1 MRTRNWRT
9 SAQRIVPDTQTRRAL
24 LQTALLPCA
33 ALLMM
38 AGIALGFQAPTSAMP
53 MLCVSAALAG
63 LLLLGRRR
71 TRAAGCLL
79 LAFLLGAALGI
90 RTANPTLPP
99 EGDAQVTGVV
109 AGEVDFRA
117 EKGQV
122 RVILRD
128 VTLNGERIAS
138 GAYWTFYLKAD
149 EKIPDCL
156 TPGARISMTAEV
168 YHPQGQRN
176 PHGYDFRQ
184 ALRQKNILIGLYGA
198 AKLQALPDG
207 LSLYGLAARFNHRM
221 AQTLRDVCG
230 EEAGQ
235 LASAVLL
242 GMRDE
247 VPDEEQEQFRRLGIA
262 HILSVSGFHVGVLV
276 ALLALL
282 MMPVKHRRLRMAL
295 TLPILLAYAFLTG
308 GNAPAIRAVLLWAI
322 VCWGRIRHKR
332 VLMLHVLCASAM
344 IQLLFAPAQLFSA
357 SFQMTYGVMAAICGI
372 TAQTAPN
379 AQKKRGWK
387 GKILSLLS
395 VSAAAQFGVL
405 LPELYWFGRVPL
417 LGIAVNV
424 LLVAGMNVLLLLDWV
439 TLLLTPI
446 PWLAALPGAATRAV
460 SEGFLHLVN
469 ALGRFAPTLWTR
481 QPDAWV
487 VLGWLLVF
495 AALLP
500 FGKSRNRWQN
510 RKKRLPMLAAGAV
523 LMATILLPAPFS
535 GTEYIQLDMGDA
547 DAAVLR
553 QEKHVLVVDAG
564 EYGGD
569 LASYLR
575 AEHLPVDLLVLTH
588 LHSDHAGGVRELLDE
603 GIPIR
608 RCVMPSGALAA
619 DFDEEVLPLLAR
631 MEENGTVIET
641 VGRGDILQWAEGK
654 LTVLFPPEGFSAS
667 NANDGS
673 MALLVEAEGVKL
685 LLTGDLSARYGQ
697 YAAVSADVV
706 KAAHHGSKN
715 GTTQAFL
722 DESAPTAVLVST
734 KRENAADYLRGIT
747 DADVYSTLE
756 SGAIIIRMADSCF
769 TIEEFEEMQ

>member
-1 MRTRNWRT
+1 M
-9 SAQRIVPDTQTRRAL
+9 
-24 LQTALLPCA
+24 PCA

-38 AGIALGFQAPTSAMP
+38 AGIAFGFQAPTSAMP

-79 LAFLLGAALGI
+79 LTFLLGAALGI

-149 EKIPDCL
+149 ENIPDFL
-156 TPGARISMTAEV
+156 MPGARISMTAEV

-184 ALRQKNILIGLYGA
+184 A
-198 AKLQALPDG
+198 
-207 LSLYGLAARFNHRM
+207 
-221 AQTLRDVCG
+221 
-230 EEAGQ
+230 
-235 LASAVLL
+235 
-242 GMRDE
+242 
-247 VPDEEQEQFRRLGIA
+247 
-262 HILSVSGFHVGVLV
+262 
-276 ALLALL
+276 
-282 MMPVKHRRLRMAL
+282 
-295 TLPILLAYAFLTG
+295 
-308 GNAPAIRAVLLWAI
+308 
-322 VCWGRIRHKR
+322 
-332 VLMLHVLCASAM
+332 
-344 IQLLFAPAQLFSA
+344 
-357 SFQMTYGVMAAICGI
+357 
-372 TAQTAPN
+372 
-379 AQKKRGWK
+379 
-387 GKILSLLS
+387 
-395 VSAAAQFGVL
+395 
-405 LPELYWFGRVPL
+405 
-417 LGIAVNV
+417 
-424 LLVAGMNVLLLLDWV
+424 
-439 TLLLTPI
+439 
-446 PWLAALPGAATRAV
+446 
-460 SEGFLHLVN
+460 
-469 ALGRFAPTLWTR
+469 
-481 QPDAWV
+481 
-487 VLGWLLVF
+487 
-495 AALLP
+495 
-500 FGKSRNRWQN
+500 
-510 RKKRLPMLAAGAV
+510 
-523 LMATILLPAPFS
+523 
-535 GTEYIQLDMGDA
+535 
-547 DAAVLR
+547 LR

-608 RCVMPSGALAA
+608 QCVMPSGALAA

-641 VGRGDILQWAEGK
+641 VCRGDILQWAEGK

-697 YAAVSADVV
+697 HAAVSADVV

-756 SGAIIIRMADSCF
+756 SGAIIIRMADGHF
-769 TIEEFEEMQ
+769 TIELFEEMQ

>member
-1 MRTRNWRT
+1 M
-9 SAQRIVPDTQTRRAL
+9 
-24 LQTALLPCA
+24 PCA

-53 MLCVSAALAG
+53 MLCVSAALVG

-79 LAFLLGAALGI
+79 LTFLLGAALGI
-90 RTANPTLPP
+90 RMANPTLPP

-149 EKIPDCL
+149 ENIPDFL
-156 TPGARISMTAEV
+156 MPGARISMTAEV

-230 EEAGQ
+230 EKAGQ

-262 HILSVSGFHVGVLV
+262 HILSVSGFHVGMLV

-282 MMPVKHRRLRMAL
+282 IMPVKHRRLRMTL

-308 GNAPAIRAVLLWAI
+308 GNAPAVRAVLLWAL

-332 VLMLHVLCASAM
+332 VLMPHVLCASAM
-344 IQLLFAPAQLFSA
+344 IQLMFAPAQLFSA

-417 LGIAVNV
+417 L
-424 LLVAGMNVLLLLDWV
+424 
-439 TLLLTPI
+439 LTPI

-469 ALGRFAPTLWTR
+469 VLGRFAPTLWTR

-608 RCVMPSGALAA
+608 RCVMPSGALEA

-641 VGRGDILQWAEGK
+641 VCRGDILQWAEGK

-769 TIEEFEEMQ
+769 TIEEFEGMQ

>member
-1 MRTRNWRT
+1 
-9 SAQRIVPDTQTRRAL
+9 
-24 LQTALLPCA
+24 
-33 ALLMM
+33 
-38 AGIALGFQAPTSAMP
+38 

-79 LAFLLGAALGI
+79 LTFLLGAALGI
-90 RTANPTLPP
+90 CTANPTLPP

-149 EKIPDCL
+149 EKVPDCL

-295 TLPILLAYAFLTG
+295 TLPIMLVYAFLTG

-372 TAQTAPN
+372 TAQ
-379 AQKKRGWK
+379 
-387 GKILSLLS
+387 
-395 VSAAAQFGVL
+395 FGVL

-469 ALGRFAPTLWTR
+469 VLGRFAPTLWTR

-535 GTEYIQLDMGDA
+535 GTEYMQLDMGDA

-608 RCVMPSGALAA
+608 QCVMPSGALEA

-631 MEENGTVIET
+631 MEANGTVIET
-641 VGRGDILQWAEGK
+641 VCRGDILQWAEGK

-722 DESAPTAVLVST
+722 DESAPSAVLVST
-734 KRENAADYLRGIT
+734 KRESAADYLRGIT

-769 TIEEFEEMQ
+769 TIEQFEGMQ

>member
-1 MRTRNWRT
+1 
-9 SAQRIVPDTQTRRAL
+9 
-24 LQTALLPCA
+24 
-33 ALLMM
+33 
-38 AGIALGFQAPTSAMP
+38 

-79 LAFLLGAALGI
+79 LTFLLGTALGI

-128 VTLNGERIAS
+128 VTLNGEHIAS

-149 EKIPDCL
+149 ENIPDFL
-156 TPGARISMTAEV
+156 MPGARISMTAEV

-230 EEAGQ
+230 EKAGQ

-282 MMPVKHRRLRMAL
+282 IMPVKHRRLRMAL

-344 IQLLFAPAQLFSA
+344 IQLMFAPAQLFSA

-372 TAQTAPN
+372 TAQIAPN

-510 RKKRLPMLAAGAV
+510 RK
-523 LMATILLPAPFS
+523 S
-535 GTEYIQLDMGDA
+535 GWRC
-547 DAAVLR
+547 LR
-553 QEKHVLVVDAG
+553 Q
-564 EYGGD
+564 
-569 LASYLR
+569 
-575 AEHLPVDLLVLTH
+575 
-588 LHSDHAGGVRELLDE
+588 
-603 GIPIR
+603 
-608 RCVMPSGALAA
+608 
-619 DFDEEVLPLLAR
+619 
-631 MEENGTVIET
+631 
-641 VGRGDILQWAEGK
+641 
-654 LTVLFPPEGFSAS
+654 
-667 NANDGS
+667 
-673 MALLVEAEGVKL
+673 
-685 LLTGDLSARYGQ
+685 GQ
-697 YAAVSADVV
+697 
-706 KAAHHGSKN
+706 
-715 GTTQAFL
+715 
-722 DESAPTAVLVST
+722 
-734 KRENAADYLRGIT
+734 
-747 DADVYSTLE
+747 
-756 SGAIIIRMADSCF
+756 C
-769 TIEEFEEMQ
+769 

>member
-1 MRTRNWRT
+1 M
-9 SAQRIVPDTQTRRAL
+9 
-24 LQTALLPCA
+24 PCA

-79 LAFLLGAALGI
+79 LTFLLGAALGI
-90 RTANPTLPP
+90 RTANPMLPP

-128 VTLNGERIAS
+128 VMLNGERIAS

-282 MMPVKHRRLRMAL
+282 MMPVKHRRLRIAL
-295 TLPILLAYAFLTG
+295 TLPMLLAYAFLTG
-308 GNAPAIRAVLLWAI
+308 GNAPAVRAVLLWAL

-344 IQLLFAPAQLFSA
+344 IQLMFAPAQLFSA

-608 RCVMPSGALAA
+608 RCVMPSGALEA

-631 MEENGTVIET
+631 MEANGTVIET
-641 VGRGDILQWAEGK
+641 VHRGDILQWAEGK

-734 KRENAADYLRGIT
+734 KRENAADYLRSIT

>member
-1 MRTRNWRT
+1 MF
-9 SAQRIVPDTQTRRAL
+9 DDQTRCAL
-24 LQTALLPCA
+24 LQTAFLPCA
-33 ALLMM
+33 ALLLM
-38 AGIALGFQAPTSAMP
+38 AGITLGFQAPVSAWTA
-53 MLCVSAALAG
+53 LLITAALAG

-79 LAFLLGAALGI
+79 LTFLLGAALGLHA
-90 RTANPTLPP
+90 ANPTLPP
-99 EGDAQVTGVV
+99 EGEAQVTGVV
-109 AGEVDFRA
+109 AEEVDFRE
-117 EKGQV
+117 EKRQV

-128 VTLNGERIAS
+128 VTLNGEKIAS
-138 GAYWTFYLKAD
+138 GAYWTFYLKED
-149 EKIPDCL
+149 ENIPDTL
-156 TPGARISMTAEV
+156 TSGARVSVTAEV
-168 YHPQGQRN
+168 YHPQGRQN

-184 ALRQKNILIGLYGA
+184 YLRQKNILIGLYGA
-198 AKLQALPDG
+198 AELQALPDG
-207 LSLYGLAARFNHRM
+207 LSLYGLAAKFNHRM

-230 EEAGQ
+230 EKAGQ

-242 GMRDE
+242 GMRGE
-247 VPDEEQEQFRRLGIA
+247 MPDEAQEQFRQLGIA

-282 MMPVKHRRLRMAL
+282 MAPVKHRRLRMAL
-295 TLPILLAYAFLTG
+295 TLPILLLYAFLTG
-308 GNAPAIRAVLLWAI
+308 GNAPAVRAVLLWAL

-344 IQLLFAPAQLFSA
+344 IQLVFTPAQLFSA

-372 TAQTAPN
+372 TAQTTPN
-379 AQKKRGWK
+379 APKKRGWK
-387 GKILSLLS
+387 SKMLALVS
-395 VSAAAQFGVL
+395 VAAAAQFGVL
-405 LPELYWFGRVPL
+405 LPELYWFGRLPV
-417 LGIAVNV
+417 LGVAVNV

-446 PWLAALPGAATRAV
+446 PWLAALPGAATRVV
-460 SEGFLHLVN
+460 SEGFLQLVN

-487 VLGWLLVF
+487 SLGWGLVF
-495 AALLP
+495 VALLP

-510 RKKRLPMLAAGAV
+510 RKKRLPMLAVGAA

-535 GTEYIQLDMGDA
+535 GTEYIQFSVGDA

-553 QEKHVLVVDAG
+553 QENHVLVVDAG

-588 LHSDHAGGVRELLDE
+588 LHSDHAGGAQELLDE

-608 RCVMPSGALAA
+608 RCVIPSGAMDA
-619 DFDEEVLPLLAR
+619 DFDEEVRPLLAQ
-631 MEENGTVIET
+631 MEANGTVMQT
-641 VGRGDILQWAEGK
+641 VSRGDTIEWAEGK
-654 LTVLFPPEGFSAS
+654 LTVLFTPEGFSAA

-673 MALLVEAEGVKL
+673 LALLVEAEGVKL
-685 LLTGDLSARYGQ
+685 LLTGDLSAQYGQ
-697 YAAVSADVV
+697 YAAVPADIV
-706 KAAHHGSKN
+706 KVAHHGSKN

-722 DESAPTAVLVST
+722 EASAPSAVLVST
-734 KRENAADYLRGIT
+734 KRENAAEYLRSIT
-747 DADVYSTLE
+747 DADVYTTLE
-756 SGAIIIRMADSCF
+756 GGAITVRMKDGRF

>member
-1 MRTRNWRT
+1 
-9 SAQRIVPDTQTRRAL
+9 
-24 LQTALLPCA
+24 
-33 ALLMM
+33 
-38 AGIALGFQAPTSAMP
+38 

-71 TRAAGCLL
+71 TRTAGCLL
-79 LAFLLGAALGI
+79 LTFLLGAALGI

-138 GAYWTFYLKAD
+138 GAYWTYYLKAD
-149 EKIPDCL
+149 ENIPDFL

-262 HILSVSGFHVGVLV
+262 HILSVSGFHVGVL
-276 ALLALL
+276 
-282 MMPVKHRRLRMAL
+282 
-295 TLPILLAYAFLTG
+295 
-308 GNAPAIRAVLLWAI
+308 
-322 VCWGRIRHKR
+322 
-332 VLMLHVLCASAM
+332 
-344 IQLLFAPAQLFSA
+344 
-357 SFQMTYGVMAAICGI
+357 
-372 TAQTAPN
+372 
-379 AQKKRGWK
+379 
-387 GKILSLLS
+387 
-395 VSAAAQFGVL
+395 

-439 TLLLTPI
+439 TLLLAPI

-495 AALLP
+495 VALLP

-608 RCVMPSGALAA
+608 RCVMPSGALEA

-641 VGRGDILQWAEGK
+641 VCRGDILQWAEGK

-747 DADVYSTLE
+747 DADVYSTME
-756 SGAIIIRMADSCF
+756 SGAIIIRMADGHF
-769 TIEEFEEMQ
+769 TIEQFEEMQ

>member
-1 MRTRNWRT
+1 M
-9 SAQRIVPDTQTRRAL
+9 
-24 LQTALLPCA
+24 PCA

-79 LAFLLGAALGI
+79 LTFLLGAALGI
-90 RTANPTLPP
+90 RTANPMLPP

-128 VTLNGERIAS
+128 VMLNGERIAS

-282 MMPVKHRRLRMAL
+282 MMPVKHRRLRIAL
-295 TLPILLAYAFLTG
+295 TLPMLLAYAFLTG
-308 GNAPAIRAVLLWAI
+308 GNAPAVRAVLLWAL

-344 IQLLFAPAQLFSA
+344 IQLMFAPAQLFSA

-460 SEGFLHLVN
+460 SEGFLRLVN

-495 AALLP
+495 VALLP

-535 GTEYIQLDMGDA
+535 GTEYMQLDMGDA

-641 VGRGDILQWAEGK
+641 VCRGDILQWAEGK

-756 SGAIIIRMADSCF
+756 SGAIIIRMADGHF

>member
-1 MRTRNWRT
+1 M
-9 SAQRIVPDTQTRRAL
+9 
-24 LQTALLPCA
+24 PCA

-79 LAFLLGAALGI
+79 LTFLLGAALGI
-90 RTANPTLPP
+90 RMANPTLPP

-149 EKIPDCL
+149 ENIPDFL
-156 TPGARISMTAEV
+156 MPGARISMTAEV

-230 EEAGQ
+230 EKAGQ

-262 HILSVSGFHVGVLV
+262 HILSVSGFHVGMLV

-282 MMPVKHRRLRMAL
+282 IMPVKHRRLRMAL
-295 TLPILLAYAFLTG
+295 TLPMLLAYAFLTG
-308 GNAPAIRAVLLWAI
+308 GNAPAVRAVLLWAL

-344 IQLLFAPAQLFSA
+344 IQLMFAPAQLFSA

-424 LLVAGMNVLLLLDWV
+424 LLVAGMNVLLLLDWA

-641 VGRGDILQWAEGK
+641 VCRGDILQWAEGK

-685 LLTGDLSARYGQ
+685 LLTGDLSAQYGQ

-722 DESAPTAVLVST
+722 DESAPSAVLVST

-756 SGAIIIRMADSCF
+756 SGAIIIRMADCCF
-769 TIEEFEEMQ
+769 TIDQFEGMQ

>member
-1 MRTRNWRT
+1 M
-9 SAQRIVPDTQTRRAL
+9 L
-24 LQTALLPCA
+24 LT
-33 ALLMM
+33 
-38 AGIALGFQAPTSAMP
+38 
-53 MLCVSAALAG
+53 
-63 LLLLGRRR
+63 
-71 TRAAGCLL
+71 
-79 LAFLLGAALGI
+79 FLLGAALGI

-149 EKIPDCL
+149 ENIPDFL

-276 ALLALL
+276 ALLTLL

-295 TLPILLAYAFLTG
+295 TLPMLLAYAFLTG
-308 GNAPAIRAVLLWAI
+308 GNAPAVRAVLLWAI

-344 IQLLFAPAQLFSA
+344 IQLMFAPAQLFSA

-417 LGIAVNV
+417 LECAAGDGDERAAPAG
-424 LLVAGMNVLLLLDWV
+424 LGDAAADADSVAG
-439 TLLLTPI
+439 
-446 PWLAALPGAATRAV
+446 GASGGGDARSQRGISASGERAGAVRADAVDASAGCVGGTR
-460 SEGFLHLVN
+460 
-469 ALGRFAPTLWTR
+469 
-481 QPDAWV
+481 
-487 VLGWLLVF
+487 
-495 AALLP
+495 
-500 FGKSRNRWQN
+500 
-510 RKKRLPMLAAGAV
+510 LAAGVCGAAAV
-523 LMATILLPAPFS
+523 RKEPEPLAEPQKAA
-535 GTEYIQLDMGDA
+535 A
-547 DAAVLR
+547 DA
-553 QEKHVLVVDAG
+553 
-564 EYGGD
+564 
-569 LASYLR
+569 
-575 AEHLPVDLLVLTH
+575 
-588 LHSDHAGGVRELLDE
+588 
-603 GIPIR
+603 
-608 RCVMPSGALAA
+608 C
-619 DFDEEVLPLLAR
+619 
-631 MEENGTVIET
+631 
-641 VGRGDILQWAEGK
+641 GRGGADGDDFAAR
-654 LTVLFPPEGFSAS
+654 TVFRDGIYSA
-667 NANDGS
+667 
-673 MALLVEAEGVKL
+673 
-685 LLTGDLSARYGQ
+685 
-697 YAAVSADVV
+697 
-706 KAAHHGSKN
+706 
-715 GTTQAFL
+715 
-722 DESAPTAVLVST
+722 
-734 KRENAADYLRGIT
+734 
-747 DADVYSTLE
+747 
-756 SGAIIIRMADSCF
+756 
-769 TIEEFEEMQ
+769 

>member
-1 MRTRNWRT
+1 
-9 SAQRIVPDTQTRRAL
+9 
-24 LQTALLPCA
+24 
-33 ALLMM
+33 MM
-38 AGIALGFQAPTSAMP
+38 AGITLGFQAPMSTMP
-53 MLCVSAALAG
+53 MLLVSAALSSI
-63 LLLLGRRR
+63 LLLFRRR
-71 TRAAGCLL
+71 VRAAGCLL
-79 LAFLLGAALGI
+79 LIFLLGAALGT
-90 RTANPTLPP
+90 RAANPTLPP
-99 EGDAQVTGVV
+99 EGNAQVTGVV
-109 AGEVDFRA
+109 AGEVDFR
-117 EKGQV
+117 EDKGQV
-122 RVILRD
+122 RIILRD
-128 VTLNGERIAS
+128 VTLDGEKIAS
-138 GAYWTFYLKAD
+138 GAYWTFYLTAD
-149 EKIPDCL
+149 EEIPDFL
-156 TPGARISMTAEV
+156 TPGASIRMTAEV

-184 ALRQKNILIGLYGA
+184 VLQQKNILIGLYGTA
-198 AKLQALPDG
+198 ELQALPDG
-207 LSLYGLAARFNHRM
+207 LSLYGLAAKFNHRM

-242 GMRDE
+242 GMRGE
-247 VPDEEQEQFRRLGIA
+247 MPDEAQEQFRRLGIA

-276 ALLALL
+276 GLLAML
-282 MMPVKHRRLRMAL
+282 MMPVKHRRLRMVL
-295 TLPILLAYAFLTG
+295 TLPILLLYAFLTG
-308 GNAPAIRAVLLWAI
+308 GNAPAVRAVLLWAI
-322 VCWGRIRHKR
+322 VGWARIRHKR

-372 TAQTAPN
+372 MAQTAPN
-379 AQKKRGWK
+379 AQKRRGWK
-387 GKILSLLS
+387 GRLLTLLS
-395 VSAAAQFGVL
+395 ISAAAQFGVL
-405 LPELYWFGRVPL
+405 LPEMYWFGRVPL
-417 LGIAVNV
+417 LGVAVNV
-424 LLVAGMNVLLLLDWV
+424 LLVTGMNLLLLLDWV

-460 SEGFLHLVN
+460 SEGFLRLVN
-469 ALGRFAPTLWTR
+469 ALGRFALTLWTR

-487 VLGWLLVF
+487 VIGWLLVF

-500 FGKSRNRWQN
+500 FGTSRNRWQN
-510 RKKRLPMLAAGAV
+510 RKKRLPMLVVGAA

-535 GTEYIQLDMGDA
+535 GTEYIQFDMGDA

-608 RCVMPSGALAA
+608 RCVMPSGALDA

-631 MEENGTVIET
+631 MEANGTQVQT
-641 VGRGDILQWAEGK
+641 VHRGDTIVWAEGK
-654 LTVLFPPEGFSAS
+654 LTVLFPPEGFSAA

-673 MALLVEAEGVKL
+673 MALLVEAAGVKL
-685 LLTGDLSARYGQ
+685 LLTGDLSAQYGQ
-697 YAAVSADVV
+697 YAAVSADIV

-722 DESAPTAVLVST
+722 DESAPTAMLVST

-756 SGAIIIRMADSCF
+756 HGAVIIRMADGRF

>member
-1 MRTRNWRT
+1 M
-9 SAQRIVPDTQTRRAL
+9 
-24 LQTALLPCA
+24 PCA

-79 LAFLLGAALGI
+79 LTFLLGAALGI

-138 GAYWTFYLKAD
+138 GAYWTYYLKAD
-149 EKIPDCL
+149 ENIPDFL

-276 ALLALL
+276 ALLTLL

-295 TLPILLAYAFLTG
+295 TLPMLLAYAFLTG
-308 GNAPAIRAVLLWAI
+308 GNAPAVRAVLLWAL

-481 QPDAWV
+481 QPDVWV

-510 RKKRLPMLAAGAV
+510 RKKRLPMLAAGAA

-608 RCVMPSGALAA
+608 RCVMPSGALEA

-631 MEENGTVIET
+631 MEANGTVIET
-641 VGRGDILQWAEGK
+641 VHRGDILQWAEGK

-756 SGAIIIRMADSCF
+756 SGAIIIRMADGHF

>member
-1 MRTRNWRT
+1 M
-9 SAQRIVPDTQTRRAL
+9 
-24 LQTALLPCA
+24 
-33 ALLMM
+33 
-38 AGIALGFQAPTSAMP
+38 
-53 MLCVSAALAG
+53 
-63 LLLLGRRR
+63 
-71 TRAAGCLL
+71 
-79 LAFLLGAALGI
+79 
-90 RTANPTLPP
+90 
-99 EGDAQVTGVV
+99 
-109 AGEVDFRA
+109 
-117 EKGQV
+117 
-122 RVILRD
+122 
-128 VTLNGERIAS
+128 
-138 GAYWTFYLKAD
+138 
-149 EKIPDCL
+149 
-156 TPGARISMTAEV
+156 
-168 YHPQGQRN
+168 
-176 PHGYDFRQ
+176 
-184 ALRQKNILIGLYGA
+184 
-198 AKLQALPDG
+198 
-207 LSLYGLAARFNHRM
+207 
-221 AQTLRDVCG
+221 
-230 EEAGQ
+230 
-235 LASAVLL
+235 
-242 GMRDE
+242 
-247 VPDEEQEQFRRLGIA
+247 
-262 HILSVSGFHVGVLV
+262 
-276 ALLALL
+276 
-282 MMPVKHRRLRMAL
+282 
-295 TLPILLAYAFLTG
+295 
-308 GNAPAIRAVLLWAI
+308 
-322 VCWGRIRHKR
+322 
-332 VLMLHVLCASAM
+332 
-344 IQLLFAPAQLFSA
+344 
-357 SFQMTYGVMAAICGI
+357 
-372 TAQTAPN
+372 
-379 AQKKRGWK
+379 
-387 GKILSLLS
+387 
-395 VSAAAQFGVL
+395 
-405 LPELYWFGRVPL
+405 
-417 LGIAVNV
+417 
-424 LLVAGMNVLLLLDWV
+424 
-439 TLLLTPI
+439 
-446 PWLAALPGAATRAV
+446 
-460 SEGFLHLVN
+460 N

-500 FGKSRNRWQN
+500 FGKSRNRWKN
-510 RKKRLPMLAAGAV
+510 RKKRLPMLAAGAA

-535 GTEYIQLDMGDA
+535 GTEYMQLDIGDA

-608 RCVMPSGALAA
+608 RCVMPSGALEA

-631 MEENGTVIET
+631 MEANGTVIET
-641 VGRGDILQWAEGK
+641 VRRGDILQWAEGK

-756 SGAIIIRMADSCF
+756 SGAIIIRMADGHF

>member
-1 MRTRNWRT
+1 
-9 SAQRIVPDTQTRRAL
+9 
-24 LQTALLPCA
+24 
-33 ALLMM
+33 
-38 AGIALGFQAPTSAMP
+38 

-79 LAFLLGAALGI
+79 LTFLLGAALGI

-99 EGDAQVTGVV
+99 EGDTQVTGVV

-149 EKIPDCL
+149 ENIQDFL

-295 TLPILLAYAFLTG
+295 TLPMLLAYAFLTG
-308 GNAPAIRAVLLWAI
+308 GNAPAVRAVLLWAL

-332 VLMLHVLCASAM
+332 VLMPHVLCASAM

-424 LLVAGMNVLLLLDWV
+424 LLVTGMNVLLLLDWV

-460 SEGFLHLVN
+460 SEGFLRLVN

-510 RKKRLPMLAAGAV
+510 RKKTA
-523 LMATILLPAPFS
+523 
-535 GTEYIQLDMGDA
+535 A
-547 DAAVLR
+547 DA
-553 QEKHVLVVDAG
+553 
-564 EYGGD
+564 
-569 LASYLR
+569 
-575 AEHLPVDLLVLTH
+575 
-588 LHSDHAGGVRELLDE
+588 
-603 GIPIR
+603 
-608 RCVMPSGALAA
+608 C
-619 DFDEEVLPLLAR
+619 
-631 MEENGTVIET
+631 
-641 VGRGDILQWAEGK
+641 GRG
-654 LTVLFPPEGFSAS
+654 
-667 NANDGS
+667 
-673 MALLVEAEGVKL
+673 
-685 LLTGDLSARYGQ
+685 
-697 YAAVSADVV
+697 SADGDDF
-706 KAAHHGSKN
+706 AARAVFRDGIY
-715 GTTQAFL
+715 
-722 DESAPTAVLVST
+722 TA
-734 KRENAADYLRGIT
+734 
-747 DADVYSTLE
+747 
-756 SGAIIIRMADSCF
+756 
-769 TIEEFEEMQ
+769 

>member
-1 MRTRNWRT
+1 M
-9 SAQRIVPDTQTRRAL
+9 
-24 LQTALLPCA
+24 PCA

-79 LAFLLGAALGI
+79 LTFLLGAALGI
-90 RTANPTLPP
+90 RTANPMLPP

-128 VTLNGERIAS
+128 VMLNGERIAS

-282 MMPVKHRRLRMAL
+282 MMPVKHRRLRIAL
-295 TLPILLAYAFLTG
+295 TLPMLLAYAFLTG
-308 GNAPAIRAVLLWAI
+308 GNAPAVRAVLLWAL

-344 IQLLFAPAQLFSA
+344 IQLMFAPAQLFSA

-460 SEGFLHLVN
+460 SEGFLRLVN

-495 AALLP
+495 VALLP

-535 GTEYIQLDMGDA
+535 GTEYMQLDMGNA

-631 MEENGTVIET
+631 MEANGTVIET
-641 VGRGDILQWAEGK
+641 VRRGDILQWAEGK

-673 MALLVEAEGVKL
+673 KALLVEAEGVKL

-769 TIEEFEEMQ
+769 TIEEFEGMQ

>member
-1 MRTRNWRT
+1 M
-9 SAQRIVPDTQTRRAL
+9 
-24 LQTALLPCA
+24 PCA

-79 LAFLLGAALGI
+79 LTFLLGAALGI
-90 RTANPTLPP
+90 RTANPMLPP

-128 VTLNGERIAS
+128 VMLNGERIAS

-235 LASAVLL
+235 LASAVLW

-282 MMPVKHRRLRMAL
+282 MMPVKHRRLRIAL
-295 TLPILLAYAFLTG
+295 TLPMLLAYAFLTG
-308 GNAPAIRAVLLWAI
+308 GNAPAVRAVLLWAL

-344 IQLLFAPAQLFSA
+344 IQLMFAPAQLFSA

-460 SEGFLHLVN
+460 SEGFLRLVN

-495 AALLP
+495 VALLP

-535 GTEYIQLDMGDA
+535 GTEYMQLDMGNA

-641 VGRGDILQWAEGK
+641 VCRGDILQWAEGK
-654 LTVLFPPEGFSAS
+654 LTVLFPPEEFSVS

-722 DESAPTAVLVST
+722 DESAPSAVLVST

>member
-1 MRTRNWRT
+1 M
-9 SAQRIVPDTQTRRAL
+9 
-24 LQTALLPCA
+24 PCA

-79 LAFLLGAALGI
+79 LTFLLGAALGI
-90 RTANPTLPP
+90 RTANPMLPP

-128 VTLNGERIAS
+128 VMLNGERIAS

-282 MMPVKHRRLRMAL
+282 MMPVKHRRLRIAL
-295 TLPILLAYAFLTG
+295 TLPMLLAYAFLTG
-308 GNAPAIRAVLLWAI
+308 GNAPAVRAVLLWAL

-344 IQLLFAPAQLFSA
+344 IQLMFAPAQLFSA

-460 SEGFLHLVN
+460 SEGFLRLVN

-481 QPDAWV
+481 QPDVWV

-510 RKKRLPMLAAGAV
+510 RKKRLPMLAAGAA

-608 RCVMPSGALAA
+608 RCVMPSGALEA

-631 MEENGTVIET
+631 MEANGTVIET
-641 VGRGDILQWAEGK
+641 VHRGDILQWAEGK

-756 SGAIIIRMADSCF
+756 SGAIIIRMADGHF

>member
-1 MRTRNWRT
+1 M
-9 SAQRIVPDTQTRRAL
+9 
-24 LQTALLPCA
+24 PCA

-38 AGIALGFQAPTSAMP
+38 AGIAFGFQAPTSAMP

-63 LLLLGRRR
+63 LLLLGRWR

-79 LAFLLGAALGI
+79 LTFLLGAALGI

-99 EGDAQVTGVV
+99 EGNAQVTGVV

-149 EKIPDCL
+149 ENIPDFL

-230 EEAGQ
+230 EKTGQ

-282 MMPVKHRRLRMAL
+282 IMPVKHRRLRMTL

-344 IQLLFAPAQLFSA
+344 IQLMFAPAQLFSA

-387 GKILSLLS
+387 GKMLSLLS

-487 VLGWLLVF
+487 LLGWLLVF

-523 LMATILLPAPFS
+523 LMATILLPVPFS
-535 GTEYIQLDMGDA
+535 GTEYMQLDMGDA

-608 RCVMPSGALAA
+608 QCVMPSGALEA

-631 MEENGTVIET
+631 MEANGTVIET

-685 LLTGDLSARYGQ
+685 LLTGDLSAQYGQ

-722 DESAPTAVLVST
+722 DESAPSAVLVST

-769 TIEEFEEMQ
+769 TIDQFEGMQ

>member
-1 MRTRNWRT
+1 M
-9 SAQRIVPDTQTRRAL
+9 
-24 LQTALLPCA
+24 PCA

-38 AGIALGFQAPTSAMP
+38 AGIAFGFQAPTSAMP

-79 LAFLLGAALGI
+79 LTFLLGAALGI

-149 EKIPDCL
+149 ENIPDFL
-156 TPGARISMTAEV
+156 MPGARISMTAEV

-207 LSLYGLAARFNHRM
+207 LSLYGLAARFNQRM

-230 EEAGQ
+230 EKAGQ

-282 MMPVKHRRLRMAL
+282 IMPVKHRRLRMAL

-308 GNAPAIRAVLLWAI
+308 GNAPAVRAVLLWAL

-332 VLMLHVLCASAM
+332 VLMPHVLCASAM
-344 IQLLFAPAQLFSA
+344 IQLMFAPAQLFSA

-387 GKILSLLS
+387 GKMLSLLS

-460 SEGFLHLVN
+460 SEGFLRLVN

-487 VLGWLLVF
+487 VLGWMLVF

-535 GTEYIQLDMGDA
+535 GTEYMQLDMGDA

-608 RCVMPSGALAA
+608 QCVMPSGALAA

-641 VGRGDILQWAEGK
+641 VCRGDILQWAEGK

-697 YAAVSADVV
+697 HAAVSADVV
-706 KAAHHGSKN
+706 KAALHGSKN

>member
-1 MRTRNWRT
+1 M
-9 SAQRIVPDTQTRRAL
+9 
-24 LQTALLPCA
+24 PCA

-79 LAFLLGAALGI
+79 LTFLLGAALGI

-99 EGDAQVTGVV
+99 EGDAQVAGVV

-138 GAYWTFYLKAD
+138 GAYWTFYLKTD

-230 EEAGQ
+230 EKAGQ

-262 HILSVSGFHVGVLV
+262 HILSVSGFHVGMLV

-282 MMPVKHRRLRMAL
+282 IMPVKHRRLRMAL
-295 TLPILLAYAFLTG
+295 TLPMLLAYAFLTG
-308 GNAPAIRAVLLWAI
+308 GNAPAVRAVLLWAL

-332 VLMLHVLCASAM
+332 VLMPHVLCASAM
-344 IQLLFAPAQLFSA
+344 IQLMFAPAQLFSA

-569 LASYLR
+569 LASYLC

-608 RCVMPSGALAA
+608 RCVMPSGALEA

-641 VGRGDILQWAEGK
+641 VCRGDILQWAEGK

-769 TIEEFEEMQ
+769 TIEEFEGMQ

>member
-1 MRTRNWRT
+1 
-9 SAQRIVPDTQTRRAL
+9 
-24 LQTALLPCA
+24 
-33 ALLMM
+33 MM

-53 MLCVSAALAG
+53 MLCVSSALAG

-79 LAFLLGAALGI
+79 LTFLLGAALGI

-295 TLPILLAYAFLTG
+295 TLPMLLAYAFLTG
-308 GNAPAIRAVLLWAI
+308 GNAPAVRAVLLWAL

-344 IQLLFAPAQLFSA
+344 IQLMFAPAQLFSA

-379 AQKKRGWK
+379 AQKKRSWK

-460 SEGFLHLVN
+460 SEGFLRLVN

-510 RKKRLPMLAAGAV
+510 RKKRLPMPPCCGRRNMCWWWMRANTAAIWHH
-523 LMATILLPAPFS
+523 T
-535 GTEYIQLDMGDA
+535 
-547 DAAVLR
+547 
-553 QEKHVLVVDAG
+553 
-564 EYGGD
+564 
-569 LASYLR
+569 
-575 AEHLPVDLLVLTH
+575 
-588 LHSDHAGGVRELLDE
+588 
-603 GIPIR
+603 
-608 RCVMPSGALAA
+608 C
-619 DFDEEVLPLLAR
+619 AR
-631 MEENGTVIET
+631 SIC
-641 VGRGDILQWAEGK
+641 RWIC
-654 LTVLFPPEGFSAS
+654 
-667 NANDGS
+667 
-673 MALLVEAEGVKL
+673 
-685 LLTGDLSARYGQ
+685 
-697 YAAVSADVV
+697 
-706 KAAHHGSKN
+706 
-715 GTTQAFL
+715 
-722 DESAPTAVLVST
+722 
-734 KRENAADYLRGIT
+734 
-747 DADVYSTLE
+747 
-756 SGAIIIRMADSCF
+756 SC
-769 TIEEFEEMQ
+769 

>member
-1 MRTRNWRT
+1 M
-9 SAQRIVPDTQTRRAL
+9 
-24 LQTALLPCA
+24 PCA

-53 MLCVSAALAG
+53 MLCVSAALAE

-99 EGDAQVTGVV
+99 EGDTQVTGVV

-149 EKIPDCL
+149 ENIPDFL
-156 TPGARISMTAEV
+156 MPGARISMTAEV

-230 EEAGQ
+230 EKAGQ

-295 TLPILLAYAFLTG
+295 TLPMLLAYTFLTG
-308 GNAPAIRAVLLWAI
+308 GNAPAVRAVLLWAL

-332 VLMLHVLCASAM
+332 VLMPHVLCASAM
-344 IQLLFAPAQLFSA
+344 IQLMFAPAQLFSA

-405 LPELYWFGRVPL
+405 LPELYWFGCVPL

-446 PWLAALPGAATRAV
+446 PWLAALPGVATRAV

-487 VLGWLLVF
+487 ILGWLLVF

-523 LMATILLPAPFS
+523 LMATILLPVPFS
-535 GTEYIQLDMGDA
+535 GTEYMQLDMGDA

-608 RCVMPSGALAA
+608 QCVMPSGALEA

-631 MEENGTVIET
+631 MEANGTVIET

-734 KRENAADYLRGIT
+734 KRENAADYLRSIT

-769 TIEEFEEMQ
+769 TIEQFEGMQ

>member
-1 MRTRNWRT
+1 
-9 SAQRIVPDTQTRRAL
+9 
-24 LQTALLPCA
+24 
-33 ALLMM
+33 M

-53 MLCVSAALAG
+53 MLFVSAALAG

-79 LAFLLGAALGI
+79 LTFLLGAALGI

-149 EKIPDCL
+149 EKVPDCL

-282 MMPVKHRRLRMAL
+282 MMPVKHRRLRMTL
-295 TLPILLAYAFLTG
+295 TLPILLVYAFLTG

-487 VLGWLLVF
+487 LLGWLLVF

-500 FGKSRNRWQN
+500 FGKNRNRWQN

-535 GTEYIQLDMGDA
+535 GTEYIQFDMGDA

-608 RCVMPSGALAA
+608 RCVMPSGALEA

-631 MEENGTVIET
+631 MEANGTVIET

-685 LLTGDLSARYGQ
+685 LLTGDLSAQYGQ

-722 DESAPTAVLVST
+722 DESAPSTVLVST
-734 KRENAADYLRGIT
+734 KRESAADYLRGIT

-769 TIEEFEEMQ
+769 TIEEFEGMQ

>member
-1 MRTRNWRT
+1 M
-9 SAQRIVPDTQTRRAL
+9 
-24 LQTALLPCA
+24 
-33 ALLMM
+33 
-38 AGIALGFQAPTSAMP
+38 
-53 MLCVSAALAG
+53 
-63 LLLLGRRR
+63 
-71 TRAAGCLL
+71 
-79 LAFLLGAALGI
+79 
-90 RTANPTLPP
+90 
-99 EGDAQVTGVV
+99 
-109 AGEVDFRA
+109 
-117 EKGQV
+117 
-122 RVILRD
+122 
-128 VTLNGERIAS
+128 
-138 GAYWTFYLKAD
+138 
-149 EKIPDCL
+149 
-156 TPGARISMTAEV
+156 
-168 YHPQGQRN
+168 
-176 PHGYDFRQ
+176 
-184 ALRQKNILIGLYGA
+184 
-198 AKLQALPDG
+198 
-207 LSLYGLAARFNHRM
+207 
-221 AQTLRDVCG
+221 
-230 EEAGQ
+230 
-235 LASAVLL
+235 
-242 GMRDE
+242 
-247 VPDEEQEQFRRLGIA
+247 
-262 HILSVSGFHVGVLV
+262 
-276 ALLALL
+276 
-282 MMPVKHRRLRMAL
+282 
-295 TLPILLAYAFLTG
+295 
-308 GNAPAIRAVLLWAI
+308 
-322 VCWGRIRHKR
+322 
-332 VLMLHVLCASAM
+332 
-344 IQLLFAPAQLFSA
+344 
-357 SFQMTYGVMAAICGI
+357 
-372 TAQTAPN
+372 
-379 AQKKRGWK
+379 
-387 GKILSLLS
+387 
-395 VSAAAQFGVL
+395 
-405 LPELYWFGRVPL
+405 
-417 LGIAVNV
+417 
-424 LLVAGMNVLLLLDWV
+424 

-469 ALGRFAPTLWTR
+469 ALGRFAPMLWTR

-535 GTEYIQLDMGDA
+535 GTEYMQLDMGDA

-608 RCVMPSGALAA
+608 RCVMPSGALTA

-631 MEENGTVIET
+631 MEANGTVIET
-641 VGRGDILQWAEGK
+641 VCRGDILQWAEGK

-722 DESAPTAVLVST
+722 DESAPSAVLVST

-756 SGAIIIRMADSCF
+756 SGAIIIRMADGHF
-769 TIEEFEEMQ
+769 TIEQFEGMQ

>member
-1 MRTRNWRT
+1 
-9 SAQRIVPDTQTRRAL
+9 
-24 LQTALLPCA
+24 
-33 ALLMM
+33 MM

-79 LAFLLGAALGI
+79 LTFLLGAALGI

-109 AGEVDFRA
+109 AGEVDFRE

-156 TPGARISMTAEV
+156 TPGARICMTAEV

-198 AKLQALPDG
+198 AK
-207 LSLYGLAARFNHRM
+207 
-221 AQTLRDVCG
+221 
-230 EEAGQ
+230 
-235 LASAVLL
+235 
-242 GMRDE
+242 
-247 VPDEEQEQFRRLGIA
+247 EQFRRLGIA

-295 TLPILLAYAFLTG
+295 TLPMLLAYAFLTG
-308 GNAPAIRAVLLWAI
+308 GNAPAVRAVLLWAL

-332 VLMLHVLCASAM
+332 VLMPHVLCASAM
-344 IQLLFAPAQLFSA
+344 IQLMFAPAQLFSA

-510 RKKRLPMLAAGAV
+510 RKKRLPMLAAGAA

-535 GTEYIQLDMGDA
+535 GTEYMQLDMGDA

-608 RCVMPSGALAA
+608 RCVMPSGALEA

-641 VGRGDILQWAEGK
+641 VRRGDILQWAEGK

-756 SGAIIIRMADSCF
+756 SGAIIIRMADGHF
-769 TIEEFEEMQ
+769 TIEQFEEMQ

>member
-1 MRTRNWRT
+1 
-9 SAQRIVPDTQTRRAL
+9 
-24 LQTALLPCA
+24 
-33 ALLMM
+33 MM

-79 LAFLLGAALGI
+79 LTFLLGAALGI

-138 GAYWTFYLKAD
+138 GAYWTYYLKAD
-149 EKIPDCL
+149 ENIPDFL

-276 ALLALL
+276 ALLTLL

-295 TLPILLAYAFLTG
+295 TLPMLLAYAFLTG
-308 GNAPAIRAVLLWAI
+308 GNAPAVRA
-322 VCWGRIRHKR
+322 
-332 VLMLHVLCASAM
+332 
-344 IQLLFAPAQLFSA
+344 
-357 SFQMTYGVMAAICGI
+357 
-372 TAQTAPN
+372 
-379 AQKKRGWK
+379 
-387 GKILSLLS
+387 
-395 VSAAAQFGVL
+395 VL

-460 SEGFLHLVN
+460 SEGFLRLVN

-495 AALLP
+495 VALLP

-535 GTEYIQLDMGDA
+535 GTEYMQLDMGDA

-641 VGRGDILQWAEGK
+641 VCRGDILQWAEGK

-756 SGAIIIRMADSCF
+756 SGAIIIRMADGHF
-769 TIEEFEEMQ
+769 TIEQFEEMQ

>member
-1 MRTRNWRT
+1 M
-9 SAQRIVPDTQTRRAL
+9 
-24 LQTALLPCA
+24 PCA

-79 LAFLLGAALGI
+79 LTFLLGAALGI

-230 EEAGQ
+230 EKAGQ

-295 TLPILLAYAFLTG
+295 TLPMLLAYAFLTG
-308 GNAPAIRAVLLWAI
+308 GNAPAVRAVLLWAL

-439 TLLLTPI
+439 TLLLAPI

-460 SEGFLHLVN
+460 SEGFLRLVN

-510 RKKRLPMLAAGAV
+510 RKKRLPMLAAGAA
-523 LMATILLPAPFS
+523 LMATILLPVPFS
-535 GTEYIQLDMGDA
+535 GTEYMQLDMGDA

-608 RCVMPSGALAA
+608 RCVMPSGALEA

-641 VGRGDILQWAEGK
+641 VCRGDILQWAEGK

-697 YAAVSADVV
+697 HAAVSADVV

-722 DESAPTAVLVST
+722 DESVPSAVLVST
-734 KRENAADYLRGIT
+734 KRESAADYLRGIT

-769 TIEEFEEMQ
+769 TIEEFEGMQ

>member
-1 MRTRNWRT
+1 M
-9 SAQRIVPDTQTRRAL
+9 
-24 LQTALLPCA
+24 PCA

-79 LAFLLGAALGI
+79 LTFLLGAALGI
-90 RTANPTLPP
+90 RMANPTLPP

-149 EKIPDCL
+149 EKIQDCL

-282 MMPVKHRRLRMAL
+282 MMPVKHRRLRMTL
-295 TLPILLAYAFLTG
+295 TLPMLLAYAFLTG
-308 GNAPAIRAVLLWAI
+308 GNAPAVRAVLLWAL

-332 VLMLHVLCASAM
+332 VLMPHVLCASAM
-344 IQLLFAPAQLFSA
+344 IQLMFAPAQLFSA
-357 SFQMTYGVMAAICGI
+357 SFQMTDGVMAAICGI
-372 TAQTAPN
+372 TAQIAPN

-387 GKILSLLS
+387 GKMLSLLS

-469 ALGRFAPTLWTR
+469 VLGRFAPTLWTR

-535 GTEYIQLDMGDA
+535 GTEYMQLDMGDA
-547 DAAVLR
+547 DAAMLR

-608 RCVMPSGALAA
+608 RCVMPSGALEA

-631 MEENGTVIET
+631 MEANGTVIET
-641 VGRGDILQWAEGK
+641 VHRSDILQWAEGK

-756 SGAIIIRMADSCF
+756 SGAIIIRMADGHF
-769 TIEEFEEMQ
+769 TIEQFEEMQ

>member
-1 MRTRNWRT
+1 MSDAR
-9 SAQRIVPDTQTRRAL
+9 TRRAL
-24 LQTALLPCA
+24 LQTAILPCA

-79 LAFLLGAALGI
+79 LTFLLGAALGI

-109 AGEVDFRA
+109 AGEVDFRE

-156 TPGARISMTAEV
+156 TPGARICMTAEV

-198 AKLQALPDG
+198 AK
-207 LSLYGLAARFNHRM
+207 
-221 AQTLRDVCG
+221 
-230 EEAGQ
+230 
-235 LASAVLL
+235 
-242 GMRDE
+242 
-247 VPDEEQEQFRRLGIA
+247 EQFRRLGIA

-295 TLPILLAYAFLTG
+295 TLPMLLAYAFLTG
-308 GNAPAIRAVLLWAI
+308 GNAPAVRAVLLWAL

-332 VLMLHVLCASAM
+332 VLMPHVLCASAM
-344 IQLLFAPAQLFSA
+344 IQLMFAPAQLFSA

-510 RKKRLPMLAAGAV
+510 RKKRLPMLAAGAA

-535 GTEYIQLDMGDA
+535 GTEYMQLDMGDA

-608 RCVMPSGALAA
+608 RCVMPSGALEA

-641 VGRGDILQWAEGK
+641 VRRGDILQWAEGK

-756 SGAIIIRMADSCF
+756 SGAIIIRMADGHF
-769 TIEEFEEMQ
+769 TIEQFEEMQ

>member
-1 MRTRNWRT
+1 M
-9 SAQRIVPDTQTRRAL
+9 

-53 MLCVSAALAG
+53 MLCVSSALAG

-79 LAFLLGAALGI
+79 LTFLLGAALGI

-295 TLPILLAYAFLTG
+295 TLPMLLAYAFLTG
-308 GNAPAIRAVLLWAI
+308 GNAPAVRAVLLWAL

-344 IQLLFAPAQLFSA
+344 IQLMFAPAQLFSA

-379 AQKKRGWK
+379 AQKKRSWK

-460 SEGFLHLVN
+460 SEGFLRLVN

-510 RKKRLPMLAAGAV
+510 RKKRLPMLAAGAA

-608 RCVMPSGALAA
+608 RCVMPSGALEA

-641 VGRGDILQWAEGK
+641 VCRGDILQWAEGK
-654 LTVLFPPEGFSAS
+654 LTVLFPPKGFSAS

-769 TIEEFEEMQ
+769 TIEEFEGMQ

>member
-1 MRTRNWRT
+1 MRTRSWRI
-9 SAQRIVPDTQTRRAL
+9 SAQRIVSDARTRHAL

-79 LAFLLGAALGI
+79 LTFLLGAALGI

-128 VTLNGERIAS
+128 VMLNGERIAS
-138 GAYWTFYLKAD
+138 GAYWTYYLKTD
-149 EKIPDCL
+149 ENIPDFL

-230 EEAGQ
+230 EKAGQ

-282 MMPVKHRRLRMAL
+282 IMPAKHRRLRMAL
-295 TLPILLAYAFLTG
+295 TLP
-308 GNAPAIRAVLLWAI
+308 
-322 VCWGRIRHKR
+322 
-332 VLMLHVLCASAM
+332 M
-344 IQLLFAPAQLFSA
+344 
-357 SFQMTYGVMAAICGI
+357 
-372 TAQTAPN
+372 
-379 AQKKRGWK
+379 
-387 GKILSLLS
+387 
-395 VSAAAQFGVL
+395 L

-469 ALGRFAPTLWTR
+469 VLGQFAPTLWTR

-510 RKKRLPMLAAGAV
+510 RKKRLPMLAAGAA

-535 GTEYIQLDMGDA
+535 GTEYMQLDMGDA

-641 VGRGDILQWAEGK
+641 VCRGDILQWAEGK

-769 TIEEFEEMQ
+769 TIEEFEGMQ

>member
-1 MRTRNWRT
+1 M
-9 SAQRIVPDTQTRRAL
+9 
-24 LQTALLPCA
+24 PCA

-79 LAFLLGAALGI
+79 LTFLLGAALGI

-109 AGEVDFRA
+109 AGEVDFRE

-138 GAYWTFYLKAD
+138 GAYWTYYLKAD
-149 EKIPDCL
+149 ENIPDFL

-282 MMPVKHRRLRMAL
+282 IMPVKHRRLRMAL

-372 TAQTAPN
+372 TAQIAPN

-424 LLVAGMNVLLLLDWV
+424 LLVTGMNVLLLLDWV

-535 GTEYIQLDMGDA
+535 GTEYMQLDMGDA

-569 LASYLR
+569 LASYLC

-608 RCVMPSGALAA
+608 RCVMPSGALEA
-619 DFDEEVLPLLAR
+619 DFDEEVLPLLVR
-631 MEENGTVIET
+631 MEANGTVIET
-641 VGRGDILQWAEGK
+641 VHRGDILQWAEGK

-722 DESAPTAVLVST
+722 DESAPFAVLVST

-756 SGAIIIRMADSCF
+756 SGAIIIRMADGHF
-769 TIEEFEEMQ
+769 TIEQFEEMQ

>member
-1 MRTRNWRT
+1 MRTRSWRI
-9 SAQRIVPDTQTRRAL
+9 SAQRIVSDARTRHAL

-79 LAFLLGAALGI
+79 LTFLLGAALGI

-128 VTLNGERIAS
+128 VMLNGERIAS
-138 GAYWTFYLKAD
+138 GAYWTYYLKTD
-149 EKIPDCL
+149 ENIPDFL

-230 EEAGQ
+230 EKAGQ

-247 VPDEEQEQFRRLGIA
+247 VPDEEQEQFRQLGIA

-282 MMPVKHRRLRMAL
+282 MMPVKHRRLRMTL
-295 TLPILLAYAFLTG
+295 TLPMLLAYAFLTG
-308 GNAPAIRAVLLWAI
+308 GNAPAVRAVLLWAL

-332 VLMLHVLCASAM
+332 VLMPHVLCASAM
-344 IQLLFAPAQLFSA
+344 IQLMFAPAQLFSA

-379 AQKKRGWK
+379 AQKKRGWR

-446 PWLAALPGAATRAV
+446 PWLAALPGTATRAV

-523 LMATILLPAPFS
+523 LMAMIWLPAPFS

-608 RCVMPSGALAA
+608 RCVMPSGALTA

-641 VGRGDILQWAEGK
+641 VCRGDILQWAEGK

-756 SGAIIIRMADSCF
+756 SGAIIIRMADGHF
-769 TIEEFEEMQ
+769 TIEQFEEMQ

>member
-1 MRTRNWRT
+1 M
-9 SAQRIVPDTQTRRAL
+9 
-24 LQTALLPCA
+24 PCA

-79 LAFLLGAALGI
+79 LTFLLGAALGI
-90 RTANPTLPP
+90 RMANPTLPP

-149 EKIPDCL
+149 ENIPDFL
-156 TPGARISMTAEV
+156 MPGARISMTAEV

-230 EEAGQ
+230 EKAGQ

-262 HILSVSGFHVGVLV
+262 HILSVSGFHVGMLV

-282 MMPVKHRRLRMAL
+282 IMPVKHRRLRMAL
-295 TLPILLAYAFLTG
+295 TLPMLLAYAFLTG
-308 GNAPAIRAVLLWAI
+308 GNAPAVRAVLLWAL

-332 VLMLHVLCASAM
+332 VLMPHVLCASAM
-344 IQLLFAPAQLFSA
+344 IQLMFAPAQLFSA

-387 GKILSLLS
+387 GQILSLLS

-424 LLVAGMNVLLLLDWV
+424 LLVFV
-439 TLLLTPI
+439 
-446 PWLAALPGAATRAV
+446 
-460 SEGFLHLVN
+460 
-469 ALGRFAPTLWTR
+469 
-481 QPDAWV
+481 
-487 VLGWLLVF
+487 
-495 AALLP
+495 ALLP

-535 GTEYIQLDMGDA
+535 GTEYMQLDMGDA

-608 RCVMPSGALAA
+608 RCVMPSGALEA

-631 MEENGTVIET
+631 MEANGTVIET
-641 VGRGDILQWAEGK
+641 VRRGDILQWAEGK

-756 SGAIIIRMADSCF
+756 SGAIIIRMADGHF

>member
-1 MRTRNWRT
+1 M
-9 SAQRIVPDTQTRRAL
+9 
-24 LQTALLPCA
+24 PCA

-79 LAFLLGAALGI
+79 LTFLLGAALGI

-149 EKIPDCL
+149 EKIPVCL

-282 MMPVKHRRLRMAL
+282 MMPVKHRRLRIAL
-295 TLPILLAYAFLTG
+295 TLPMLLAYAFLTG
-308 GNAPAIRAVLLWAI
+308 GNAPAVRAVLLWAL

-344 IQLLFAPAQLFSA
+344 IQLMFAPAQLFSA

-387 GKILSLLS
+387 GKMLSLLS

-500 FGKSRNRWQN
+500 FGKSRNRWKN

-569 LASYLR
+569 LASYLC

-608 RCVMPSGALAA
+608 RCVMPSGALEA

-631 MEENGTVIET
+631 MEANGTVIET
-641 VGRGDILQWAEGK
+641 VHRGDILQWAEGK

-673 MALLVEAEGVKL
+673 MALLVEAGGVKL

-747 DADVYSTLE
+747 DADVYSTME
-756 SGAIIIRMADSCF
+756 SGAIIIRMADGHF
-769 TIEEFEEMQ
+769 TIEQFEEMQ

>member
-1 MRTRNWRT
+1 M
-9 SAQRIVPDTQTRRAL
+9 
-24 LQTALLPCA
+24 PCA

-79 LAFLLGAALGI
+79 LTFLLGAALGI

-138 GAYWTFYLKAD
+138 GAYWTYYLKAD
-149 EKIPDCL
+149 EKIPDFL

-295 TLPILLAYAFLTG
+295 TLPMLLAYAFLTG
-308 GNAPAIRAVLLWAI
+308 GNAPAVRAVLLWAL

-344 IQLLFAPAQLFSA
+344 IQLMFAPAQLFSA

-379 AQKKRGWK
+379 AQKKRSWK

-460 SEGFLHLVN
+460 SEGFLRLVN

-510 RKKRLPMLAAGAV
+510 RKKRLPMLAAGAA

-608 RCVMPSGALAA
+608 RCVMPSGALEA

-641 VGRGDILQWAEGK
+641 VCRGDILQWAEGK
-654 LTVLFPPEGFSAS
+654 LTVLFPPKGFSAS

-769 TIEEFEEMQ
+769 TIEEFEGMQ

>member
-1 MRTRNWRT
+1 M
-9 SAQRIVPDTQTRRAL
+9 
-24 LQTALLPCA
+24 PCA

-79 LAFLLGAALGI
+79 LTFLLGAALGI
-90 RTANPTLPP
+90 RTANPMLPP

-128 VTLNGERIAS
+128 VMLNGERIAS

-282 MMPVKHRRLRMAL
+282 MMPVKHRRLRIAL
-295 TLPILLAYAFLTG
+295 TLPMLLAYAFLTG
-308 GNAPAIRAVLLWAI
+308 GNAPAVRAVLLWAL

-344 IQLLFAPAQLFSA
+344 IQLMFAPAQLFSA

-460 SEGFLHLVN
+460 SEGFLRLVN

-495 AALLP
+495 VALLP
-500 FGKSRNRWQN
+500 FGKSRNRC
-510 RKKRLPMLAAGAV
+510 RTAK
-523 LMATILLPAPFS
+523 S
-535 GTEYIQLDMGDA
+535 GCRC
-547 DAAVLR
+547 LR
-553 QEKHVLVVDAG
+553 Q
-564 EYGGD
+564 
-569 LASYLR
+569 
-575 AEHLPVDLLVLTH
+575 
-588 LHSDHAGGVRELLDE
+588 
-603 GIPIR
+603 
-608 RCVMPSGALAA
+608 
-619 DFDEEVLPLLAR
+619 
-631 MEENGTVIET
+631 
-641 VGRGDILQWAEGK
+641 
-654 LTVLFPPEGFSAS
+654 
-667 NANDGS
+667 
-673 MALLVEAEGVKL
+673 
-685 LLTGDLSARYGQ
+685 GQ
-697 YAAVSADVV
+697 
-706 KAAHHGSKN
+706 
-715 GTTQAFL
+715 
-722 DESAPTAVLVST
+722 
-734 KRENAADYLRGIT
+734 
-747 DADVYSTLE
+747 
-756 SGAIIIRMADSCF
+756 C
-769 TIEEFEEMQ
+769 

>member
-1 MRTRNWRT
+1 M
-9 SAQRIVPDTQTRRAL
+9 
-24 LQTALLPCA
+24 
-33 ALLMM
+33 
-38 AGIALGFQAPTSAMP
+38 
-53 MLCVSAALAG
+53 
-63 LLLLGRRR
+63 
-71 TRAAGCLL
+71 
-79 LAFLLGAALGI
+79 
-90 RTANPTLPP
+90 
-99 EGDAQVTGVV
+99 
-109 AGEVDFRA
+109 
-117 EKGQV
+117 
-122 RVILRD
+122 
-128 VTLNGERIAS
+128 
-138 GAYWTFYLKAD
+138 
-149 EKIPDCL
+149 
-156 TPGARISMTAEV
+156 
-168 YHPQGQRN
+168 
-176 PHGYDFRQ
+176 
-184 ALRQKNILIGLYGA
+184 
-198 AKLQALPDG
+198 
-207 LSLYGLAARFNHRM
+207 
-221 AQTLRDVCG
+221 
-230 EEAGQ
+230 
-235 LASAVLL
+235 
-242 GMRDE
+242 
-247 VPDEEQEQFRRLGIA
+247 
-262 HILSVSGFHVGVLV
+262 
-276 ALLALL
+276 
-282 MMPVKHRRLRMAL
+282 
-295 TLPILLAYAFLTG
+295 
-308 GNAPAIRAVLLWAI
+308 
-322 VCWGRIRHKR
+322 
-332 VLMLHVLCASAM
+332 
-344 IQLLFAPAQLFSA
+344 
-357 SFQMTYGVMAAICGI
+357 
-372 TAQTAPN
+372 
-379 AQKKRGWK
+379 
-387 GKILSLLS
+387 
-395 VSAAAQFGVL
+395 
-405 LPELYWFGRVPL
+405 
-417 LGIAVNV
+417 NV

-439 TLLLTPI
+439 TLLLAPI

-460 SEGFLHLVN
+460 SEGFLRLVN
-469 ALGRFAPTLWTR
+469 ALGQFAPTLWTR

-510 RKKRLPMLAAGAV
+510 RKKRLPMLAAGAA

-569 LASYLR
+569 LASYLC

-608 RCVMPSGALAA
+608 RCVMPSGALEA

-641 VGRGDILQWAEGK
+641 VCRGDILQWAEGK

-756 SGAIIIRMADSCF
+756 SGAIIIRMADGHF
-769 TIEEFEEMQ
+769 TIEQFEECNESQ

>member
-1 MRTRNWRT
+1 
-9 SAQRIVPDTQTRRAL
+9 
-24 LQTALLPCA
+24 
-33 ALLMM
+33 MM

-79 LAFLLGAALGI
+79 LTFLLGAALGI

-128 VTLNGERIAS
+128 VMLNGERIAS
-138 GAYWTFYLKAD
+138 GAYWTYYLKAD
-149 EKIPDCL
+149 ENIPDFL

-230 EEAGQ
+230 EKAGQ

-282 MMPVKHRRLRMAL
+282 IMPVKHRRLRMAL
-295 TLPILLAYAFLTG
+295 TLPMLLAYAFLTG
-308 GNAPAIRAVLLWAI
+308 GNAPAVRAVLLWAI

-332 VLMLHVLCASAM
+332 VLMPHVLCASAM
-344 IQLLFAPAQLFSA
+344 IQLMFAPAQLFSA

-387 GKILSLLS
+387 GKILSPLS

-439 TLLLTPI
+439 TLLLTSI
-446 PWLAALPGAATRAV
+446 PWLAALPGAATRV
-460 SEGFLHLVN
+460 TSEGFLHLVN

-510 RKKRLPMLAAGAV
+510 RK
-523 LMATILLPAPFS
+523 S
-535 GTEYIQLDMGDA
+535 GCRC
-547 DAAVLR
+547 LR
-553 QEKHVLVVDAG
+553 Q
-564 EYGGD
+564 
-569 LASYLR
+569 
-575 AEHLPVDLLVLTH
+575 
-588 LHSDHAGGVRELLDE
+588 
-603 GIPIR
+603 
-608 RCVMPSGALAA
+608 
-619 DFDEEVLPLLAR
+619 
-631 MEENGTVIET
+631 
-641 VGRGDILQWAEGK
+641 
-654 LTVLFPPEGFSAS
+654 
-667 NANDGS
+667 
-673 MALLVEAEGVKL
+673 
-685 LLTGDLSARYGQ
+685 GQ
-697 YAAVSADVV
+697 
-706 KAAHHGSKN
+706 
-715 GTTQAFL
+715 
-722 DESAPTAVLVST
+722 
-734 KRENAADYLRGIT
+734 
-747 DADVYSTLE
+747 
-756 SGAIIIRMADSCF
+756 C
-769 TIEEFEEMQ
+769 